1 MEIRR
6 TLTYYLTHQN
16 DVLPHLFTFEIKS
29 LQALA
34 SSKGLIPLTLKELCA
49 KLFIDAKT
57 YNKEFYADL
66 IKLLSC
72 YNLAPVPFYIP
83 STIDENTQIYIVQK
97 PNLYNDK
104 DCAVVKALK
113 EQNQIAKR
121 DLPKLK
127 YALYKIQNYN
137 ILLRVFEALHTVCK
151 TKLNVYL
158 RARLDNIIN
167 DMPLPAEGAIFIRR
181 CFTFAAE
188 ITSYPCD
195 FNDEKYCLSR
205 LNDEQHSQF
214 INIMALLAASLPYYV
229 KIDAN
234 YPFREELKNAYLKLK
249 PNALELKT
257 LEEINCQIPENVSS
271 RKNRFKIFNFTQYYS
286 DLDSDKDVNDDVKAK
301 PTNLASSHD
310 KNEQA
315 SFTKGIDE
323 FYRLN
328 RQIILNTKQFY
339 KENINSAPTIELSAL
354 KNGFISKENLTLF
367 IKNKDLISLIPNP
380 NHISVLPIGKTNK
393 FLAQS
398 SSLKDVEHFDALV
411 FNPSPDEDRFKIR
424 ELLNEKLKIDSNET
438 LCNYAL
444 NFSSFYLLVLKPLF
458 SGYSKEDYQE
468 LEINLLNSFNLQLN
482 DESSLYPQS
491 LALSY
496 LLFRFN
502 ANDKDYLNE
511 DFVLSFIYCPEL
523 LSLLCHKVLK
533 SYDNN
538 FDSLPEHLKDLF
550 YIAPTLKYLN
560 KNLKLFHPDY
570 YVELVKFLYKY
581 LKQNAQ
587 NGTFKED
594 LKYTLDIS
602 IKDNDCQSLKNSLLK
617 HGFLHHA
624 SLAEIG
630 KIFANLLFNE
640 IKDNKK
646 LISSVS
652 TQSINRFFKKREKL
666 FADLLKDP
674 NNKIYS
680 AIRRLLINEESF
692 NDLGIIANW
701 LNYAKTPHKAL
712 SAIFTKDRYNIK
724 ELEELTEKILV
735 KGNFICFPAITDYSN
750 KNRFVFST
758 PFNHSTCVLTVLK
771 PKPNRFSPKFI
782 EKIRA
787 LQCAY
792 HLICC
797 VNFSVSANDDIDKIL
812 SCTNFNSAQERTL
825 AKTYLKTFKNYLKLY
840 NPNPQIDLKALKLF
854 YKNSDSI
861 VNSPDFY
868 EILLHYAQK
877 ELLRYR
883 FSPFFT
889 HKLQLILDA
898 VKIDT
903 KTVLS
908 SNENKETNDF
918 NHLNKAII
926 DSKLQESVQVRE
938 VIGQIKAQN
947 EENTD
952 EGFLTDDASDKVKTN
967 DAIANEKNTEPTAA
981 TVSEVDVASTDQID
995 KDLLHLI
1002 KGVHSQ
1008 QRDLMDIKEFEGLCL
1023 SSGFMSL
1030 DAAVEIA
1037 NEYGYDNFDEPLF
1050 DLAPEENCV
1059 YITEDLLTRIC
1070 SRHS

>member
-1 MEIRR
+1 
-6 TLTYYLTHQN
+6 
-16 DVLPHLFTFEIKS
+16 
-29 LQALA
+29 
-34 SSKGLIPLTLKELCA
+34 
-49 KLFIDAKT
+49 
-57 YNKEFYADL
+57 
-66 IKLLSC
+66 
-72 YNLAPVPFYIP
+72 
-83 STIDENTQIYIVQK
+83 
-97 PNLYNDK
+97 
-104 DCAVVKALK
+104 
-113 EQNQIAKR
+113 
-121 DLPKLK
+121 
-127 YALYKIQNYN
+127 
-137 ILLRVFEALHTVCK
+137 
-151 TKLNVYL
+151 
-158 RARLDNIIN
+158 
-167 DMPLPAEGAIFIRR
+167 MPLPAEGAIFIRR

-188 ITSYPCD
+188 IASYPCD
-195 FNDEKYCLSR
+195 FNDKKYCLSQ
-205 LNDEQHSQF
+205 LNTEQHSQF
-214 INIMALLAASLPYYV
+214 INIMALLAASLPYYA
-229 KIDAN
+229 KIAES
-234 YPFREELKNAYLKLK
+234 YPFRQELKNAYLKLK

-257 LEEINCQIPENVSS
+257 FEELNSQVPETVSS
-271 RKNRFKIFNFTQYYS
+271 RKNRFKIFNFTKYYS
-286 DLDSDKDVNDDVKAK
+286 DLNSDKDVRTVEENKRDTALNNERNE
-301 PTNLASSHD
+301 PT
-310 KNEQA
+310 

-339 KENINSAPTIELSAL
+339 KENINAKPDLNMCAL
-354 KNGFISKENLTLF
+354 ENGFIGKNNIRALV
-367 IKNKDLISLIPNP
+367 KNKNLSSFIPDPHLISPL
-380 NHISVLPIGKTNK
+380 SIGKTNK
-393 FLAQS
+393 ILAQS
-398 SSLKDVEHFDALV
+398 SNLNDVEHFDALV
-411 FNPSPDEDRFKIR
+411 FNPSPSDDRFKIR
-424 ELLNEKLKIDSNET
+424 DFLNEKLPLDNNDT
-438 LCNYAL
+438 QCNYAL

-458 SGYSKEDYQE
+458 SGYSKKDYQD
-468 LEINLLNSFNLQLN
+468 LEVNFLNSFNLELN
-482 DESSLYPQS
+482 DETSLYPQS

-502 ANDKDYLNE
+502 ADNKDYLNE

-523 LSLLCHKVLK
+523 LSLLCHKALK

-550 YIAPTLKYLN
+550 YIAPTLKYLS
-560 KNLKLFHPDY
+560 KNLKLFHPDSY
-570 YVELVKFLYKY
+570 LELVKFLSKY
-581 LKQNAQ
+581 LKQNTL
-587 NGTFKED
+587 NGAFKED
-594 LKYTLDIS
+594 LKYSLVTS
-602 IKDNDCQSLKNSLLK
+602 IKDNDCLSLKNSLLK

-630 KIFANLLFNE
+630 KIFADLLFNE

-646 LISSVS
+646 IISSVS
-652 TQSINRFFKKREKL
+652 AQSINRFFKKREKL
-666 FADLLKDP
+666 FIDLFKDP
-674 NNKIYS
+674 NNKICT

-692 NDLGIIANW
+692 NDLSVIADW
-701 LNYAKTPHKAL
+701 FNYAKTPHKAL
-712 SAIFTKDRYNIK
+712 ASIFTKDRYNIK
-724 ELEELTEKILV
+724 DLEELTERILI

-758 PFNHSTCVLTVLK
+758 PFNPLSSVLTVLK
-771 PKPNRFSPKFI
+771 PKPNRFNPEFI

-797 VNFSVSANDDIDKIL
+797 VNFNQSANDDIDKII
-812 SCTNFNSAQERTL
+812 SCTDFKSVQERSL

-840 NPNPQIDLKALKLF
+840 NPKPQVDLKALKTF
-854 YKNSDSI
+854 NKNDASI
-861 VNSPDFY
+861 VNSTDFY
-868 EILLHYAQK
+868 EILLRYAQK

-908 SNENKETNDF
+908 SNDSGKENTDF

-926 DSKLQESVQVRE
+926 DSKLQESVQVRD

-947 EENTD
+947 EESSEGEVLTDNESFEAKINDAAAIEQEKDTATMSDSETPTDTD
-952 EGFLTDDASDKVKTN
+952 E
-967 DAIANEKNTEPTAA
+967 
-981 TVSEVDVASTDQID
+981 ID
-995 KDLLHLI
+995 KALLHLI

-1050 DLAPEENCV
+1050 ELAPEENCV

-1070 SRHS
+1070 SRYT

>member
-34 SSKGLIPLTLKELCA
+34 SSKGLVLLSLKDLCN
-49 KLFIDAKT
+49 KLYIEAKT
-57 YNKEFYADL
+57 YHKEFYADL

-72 YNLAPVPFYIP
+72 YDLAPIPFYIP
-83 STIDENTQIYIVQK
+83 NPIDENTQIYIVQK

-104 DCAVVKALK
+104 DCTVIKALK

-137 ILLRVFEALHTVCK
+137 ILLRVFEALHTICK
-151 TKLNVYL
+151 AKLNVYL

-188 ITSYPCD
+188 IASYPCE
-195 FNDEKYCLSR
+195 FNDEKYCLSQ
-205 LNDEQHSQF
+205 LNPEQHKQF
-214 INIMALLAASLPYYV
+214 INIMALLAASLPYYA
-229 KIDAN
+229 KIDEN
-234 YPFREELKNAYLKLK
+234 YPFREEIKNAYLKLK

-257 LEEINCQIPENVSS
+257 YEEINSQIPENAGS
-271 RKNRFKIFNFTQYYS
+271 RKTRFKIFNFTKYYS
-286 DLDSDKDVNDDVKAK
+286 DLNSDKNENNVAEKK
-301 PTNLASSHD
+301 TNLASIHD
-310 KNEQA
+310 KNEQS

-339 KENINSAPTIELSAL
+339 KENKNPEQAL
-354 KNGFISKENLTLF
+354 NICTLEGGFINKDNLALF
-367 IKNKDLISLIPNP
+367 IKNKNLASLIPNP
-380 NHISVLPIGKTNK
+380 HLISALSIGKTNK
-393 FLAQS
+393 ILAQS

-411 FNPSPDEDRFKIR
+411 FNPSPHDDQFKIH
-424 ELLNEKLKIDSNET
+424 ELLNDKLQLESNDT

-458 SGYSKEDYQE
+458 SGYNKKDYQD
-468 LEINLLNSFNLQLN
+468 LEINFLNSFNLELN

-496 LLFRFN
+496 LFFRFN
-502 ANDKDYLNE
+502 ADNKDYLNE

-523 LSLLCHKVLK
+523 LSLLCHKILK

-538 FDSLPEHLKDLF
+538 FDSLPDHLKDLF
-550 YIAPTLKYLN
+550 YIAPALKYLS
-560 KNLKLFHPDY
+560 KNLQLFHPDS
-570 YVELVKFLYKY
+570 YVELVKFLYRY
-581 LKQNAQ
+581 LKQNTQ
-587 NGTFKED
+587 NGTFKEA
-594 LKYTLDIS
+594 LQYTLTIS
-602 IKDNDCQSLKNSLLK
+602 IKDNDYLSLKNSLIK
-617 HGFLHHA
+617 HGFLHHD
-624 SLAEIG
+624 SLTEIG
-630 KIFANLLFNE
+630 KIFADLLFNE

-652 TQSINRFFKKREKL
+652 SQSITRFFKKREKL
-666 FADLLKDP
+666 FVDLFKDP
-674 NNKIYS
+674 NNKICT
-680 AIRRLLINEESF
+680 AIRRLLINDESF
-692 NDLGIIANW
+692 NDLSIIANW

-712 SAIFTKDRYNIK
+712 ISVFAKERYNIK
-724 ELEELTEKILV
+724 ELEELTEKILI

-750 KNRFVFST
+750 KNRFIFST
-758 PFNHSTCVLTVLK
+758 PFNHSTSVLTVLK
-771 PKPNRFSPKFI
+771 PKPNRFNPLFI
-782 EKIRA
+782 EKIKS

-797 VNFSVSANDDIDKIL
+797 VNFNQSANEDIDKIL
-812 SCTNFNSAQERTL
+812 SCTDFDSVQERSL

-840 NPNPQIDLKALKLF
+840 NPNPQIDLKALKTF
-854 YKNSDSI
+854 YKNDDSI
-861 VNSPDFY
+861 VNTPDFY
-868 EILLHYAQK
+868 EILLRYAQK

-898 VKIDT
+898 VRIDT

-908 SNENKETNDF
+908 SNENSKDNNDF

-947 EENTD
+947 EENIDSEFSPEDVSSTVNKND
-952 EGFLTDDASDKVKTN
+952 NIAIEKDIAAVTAPSEINETN
-967 DAIANEKNTEPTAA
+967 
-981 TVSEVDVASTDQID
+981 TDQID
-995 KDLLHLI
+995 KALLHLI

-1050 DLAPEENCV
+1050 ELAPEENCV

-1070 SRHS
+1070 SRYA